1 MTFGALLFYRFAVK
15 NSQIVFLVA
24 AAQVLARVDCG
35 RYLTLL
41 MTVCRT
47 VLCHNLYEHSQSCVH
62 TFHRVITQCFLLRQV
77 LFVYVWFIFADL
89 VNCDECTGRWH
100 GFWLAAWPILNISL
114 YLAQIYGVWCRRVN
128 A

>member
-35 RYLTLL
+35 LYLTLL

-47 VLCHNLYEHSQSCVH
+47 VLCHDLHGHSHVMCAHLSSWIYAVLSAA
-62 TFHRVITQCFLLRQV
+62 TSPIRLRVVYICGPGELR
-77 LFVYVWFIFADL
+77 
-89 VNCDECTGRWH
+89 
-100 GFWLAAWPILNISL
+100 
-114 YLAQIYGVWCRRVN
+114 
-128 A
+128 